1 MPATGL
7 NTPVVFLV
15 FKRPELTAQVF
26 ARIREARPPRLFI
39 VADGPRWDHPG
50 EAEKCRQ
57 VRTLIEQGVDWPCEM
72 VRDYAETNMG
82 CARRVSS
89 GITRV
94 FEQVEEA
101 IVLEDDCLPES
112 TFFQFC
118 AELLERYRSDERIAQ
133 IAGCSFRSVPPAGG
147 ESYFFSRYP
156 HCWGWATWRRAWRHY
171 DHAMKAWAV
180 PEQQLKLL
188 GGLEQP
194 AERKYWRHAFSGVMS
209 GKIDSWAYRWTLA
222 LWQQSCLSISPYR
235 NLVAN
240 IGFDAS
246 ATNTRD
252 FNRLADLPVSA
263 MPFPLV
269 HPGSFTPDSEAD
281 ERTSRR
287 VFRRSSMI
295 IRLQRRLRRLFA
307 G

>member
-15 FKRPELTAQVF
+15 FKRPKLTAQVF

-57 VRTLIEQGVDWPCEM
+57 VRTLIEQGVDWPCEV

-133 IAGCSFRSVPPAGG
+133 IAGCSFRPVPPAGG

-156 HCWGWATWRRAWRHY
+156 HCWGWATWQRAWRHY

-209 GKIDSWAYRWTLA
+209 GKIDSWAYRWTLVCWA
-222 LWQQSCLSISPYR
+222 QGWLSIVASH
-235 NLVAN
+235 NLVSN
-240 IGFDAS
+240 IGFGAE
-246 ATNTRD
+246 ATHTRFGD
-252 FNRLADLPVSA
+252 VTAAIPARPMS
-263 MPFPLV
+263 FPLR
-269 HPGSFTPDSEAD
+269 HPAHAVRDKEAD
-281 ERTSRR
+281 AATGRLCFHRR
-287 VFRRSSMI
+287 GLF
-295 IRLQRRLRRLFA
+295 QRIQERLRNLIN
-307 G
+307 